1 MDAIE
6 AYLPMS
12 RDVFAAVESLL
23 RDTGSKMQPVLE
35 HLQKHWPMY
44 AVIFAG
50 TTVVA
55 FVCPAYGITLTGTVV
70 RMKDA
75 VLYGASVIK
84 KACEAV
90 HLLIRTYPI
99 TSAGIGLSISGAL
112 AEGIKIQTART
123 AFTTLRLQRQAEM
136 QKFNRI
142 RKYQLEDLGVDVDN
156 DAVLGRYI
164 CPVSHDLLIEPVNL
178 GRRGGVPKYYE
189 REMIVL
195 WGRQCAANDIP
206 FTVPETRDLIRPDE
220 LALVVDVAV
229 QAAITTRLHEL
240 LEFIELPTENT
251 VMARAAFWQNLNLPP
266 PGPTLRGRGAQDN
279 NA

>member
-1 MDAIE
+1 MDAIG

-44 AVIFAG
+44 AVVVVG
-50 TTVVA
+50 TTTVTVVA

-99 TSAGIGLSISGAL
+99 ACEKCLQIVVVRIVVCLLRINNMIIVFFLLSNAAAGIGLSISGAL

-142 RKYQLEDLGVDVDN
+142 RKYQLEDLGVDVDK
-156 DAVLGRYI
+156 DDVLGRYI
-164 CPVSHDLLIEPVNL
+164 CPVSHDLLIEPVSYL
-178 GRRGGVPKYYE
+178 
-189 REMIVL
+189 
-195 WGRQCAANDIP
+195 C
-206 FTVPETRDLIRPDE
+206 
-220 LALVVDVAV
+220 
-229 QAAITTRLHEL
+229 
-240 LEFIELPTENT
+240 
-251 VMARAAFWQNLNLPP
+251 
-266 PGPTLRGRGAQDN
+266 GA
-279 NA
+279 